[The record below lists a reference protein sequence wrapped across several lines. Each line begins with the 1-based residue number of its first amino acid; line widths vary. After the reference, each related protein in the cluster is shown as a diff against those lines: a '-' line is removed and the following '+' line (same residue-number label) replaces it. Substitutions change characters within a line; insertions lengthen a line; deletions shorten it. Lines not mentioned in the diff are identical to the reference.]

1 MAGSRS
7 WWKRLLGRAEA
18 PEPAQLPP
26 AEPTK
31 LGSEAEMFLRALVAD
46 LAEGRRRAEV
56 AGAEAL
62 GRIDELWRGGN
73 ERLAIEWL
81 EKLIAVPGVGPGE
94 LVILRAQVV
103 ERYDQRRE
111 LELAIPHLTSLL
123 HEPDHALRAHY
134 LLAEHY
140 RRVGDEVAALR
151 HYEAVLGRD
160 MNYPNVRARAERLR
174 QSVGRAAPSIG
185 ETIAGV
191 QVTGVQA
198 GVRYRLVR
206 ELGRGATGVVYLARD
221 AELERDVAV
230 KLLHP
235 HLTGAQ
241 TAQTSLAQFF
251 HEARVMASLRHPN
264 IVAVLDLDEPA
275 RRIVMELAGGGT
287 LRELLR
293 DRGPR
298 PLRRSIERHVQILSA
313 LSAAHRRGIIHRDLK
328 PGNLMFRR
336 DPDLP
341 GMEIIL
347 GDFGIAHLPNQA
359 AATEATVAAA
369 SSPAASAKKRNEA
382 AGTIAYMAPEH
393 RRGEASSA
401 SDLYAAAVVFYE
413 MVTARPPWSR
423 EQILTGKRA
432 REDFLLPAEVLASAP
447 GVTDDLHAHLLALGD
462 PDPSKRP
469 TTADA
474 LLEAQRLRE
483 RIVAATAVRAAG

>member
-1 MAGSRS
+1 MADSRS
-7 WWKRLLGRAEA
+7 WWQRLLGRPAPRPAAE
-18 PEPAQLPP
+18 PPP
-26 AEPTK
+26 AEPVK
-31 LGSEAEMFLRALVAD
+31 LGSEAEMFLAALVAD
-46 LAEGRRRAEV
+46 LAEGQRHDQVTGSEV
-56 AGAEAL
+56 MARL
-62 GRIDELWRGGN
+62 DELWRDGN
-73 ERLAIEWL
+73 ERLAIEWM
-81 EKLIAVPGVGPGE
+81 EKLIAVPGVGAAAI
-94 LVILRAQVV
+94 LVLRAQVV

-111 LELAIPHLTSLL
+111 LEHALGHLALL
-123 HEPDHALRAHY
+123 VNEAAHALRAHY

-140 RRVGDEVAALR
+140 RRTGDEVAALR

-160 MNYPNVRARAERLR
+160 MSYPNVRGRAERLR
-174 QSVGRAAPSIG
+174 QRVGRAAPSAS

-191 QVTGVQA
+191 QIAGVQA

-235 HLTGAQ
+235 HLTSTQSSSAL
-241 TAQTSLAQFF
+241 SQFF

-264 IVAVLDLDEPA
+264 IVAVLDLDESA

-293 DRGPR
+293 ERGPR

-341 GMEIIL
+341 GMEIVL
-347 GDFGIAHLPNQA
+347 GDFGIAHLPNEAPA
-359 AATEATVAAA
+359 AAAAG
-369 SSPAASAKKRNEA
+369 SRGRTPEA

-401 SDLYAAAVVFYE
+401 SDLFAAAVVFYE
-413 MVTARPPWSR
+413 MVTARAPWSR
-423 EQILTGKRA
+423 ERVLAGKRA
-432 REDFLLPAEVLASAP
+432 REDFLLPAEVLAAAP
-447 GVTDDLHAHLLALGD
+447 SLADDLHAHLLALGD
-462 PDPSKRP
+462 PDPAKRP
-469 TTADA
+469 STADA
-474 LLEAQRLRE
+474 LEEAQRLRE
-483 RIVAATAVRAAG
+483 RIVAVTAVTAVRAAG

>member
-1 MAGSRS
+1 MAESRS
-7 WWKRLLGRAEA
+7 WWQRLFGRSELRV
-18 PEPAQLPP
+18 PEPPP
-26 AEPTK
+26 VEPARP
-31 LGSEAEMFLRALVAD
+31 GNEAEQFLAALVAD
-46 LAEGRRRAEV
+46 LADGQRREQV
-56 AGAEAL
+56 AGAEVMA
-62 GRIDELWRGGN
+62 RIEELWRDGS

-81 EKLIAVPGVGPGE
+81 EKLISVPGIAAADIV
-94 LVILRAQVV
+94 LLRAQVV

-111 LELAIPHLTSLL
+111 LELAVAHLTLL
-123 HEPDHALRAHY
+123 AEHDAHAVRAHY
-134 LLAEHY
+134 LFAEHY
-140 RRVGDEVAALR
+140 QRTGDEVAALR

-160 MNYPNVRARAERLR
+160 MNYPNVRARVERLR
-174 QSVGRAAPSIG
+174 QRVGRAAPSAA

-191 QVTGVQA
+191 QVAGVQA

-235 HLTGAQ
+235 HLASSQ
-241 TAQTSLAQFF
+241 SSSALSQFF

-264 IVAVLDLDEPA
+264 IVAVLDLDESA

-347 GDFGIAHLPNQA
+347 GDFGIAHLPN
-359 AATEATVAAA
+359 EAVGQ
-369 SSPAASAKKRNEA
+369 ASAGKKEA

-393 RRGEASSA
+393 RRGEASAA
-401 SDLYAAAVVFYE
+401 SDLYAAAVVFFE

-423 EQILTGKRA
+423 ERVLAGARK
-432 REDFLLPAEVLASAP
+432 REDFLLPDEVLAAAP
-447 GVTDDLHAHLLALGD
+447 EVADDLHAHLLALGD
-462 PDPSKRP
+462 PDPGKRP
-469 TTADA
+469 STAEA
-474 LLEAQRLRE
+474 LAEAQRLRE
-483 RIVAATAVRAAG
+483 RIVAVTALRAAG

>member
-1 MAGSRS
+1 
-7 WWKRLLGRAEA
+7 
-18 PEPAQLPP
+18 
-26 AEPTK
+26 
-31 LGSEAEMFLRALVAD
+31 MFLSTLVAD
-46 LAEGRRRAEV
+46 LSEGRRRAEV
-56 AGAEAL
+56 GGAEVL

-81 EKLIAVPGVGPGE
+81 EKLIAVPGVGAAE
-94 LVILRAQVV
+94 IVVLRAQVV

-111 LELAIPHLTSLL
+111 LELALAHLTLLL
-123 HEPDHALRAHY
+123 HEPDRALRAHY

-174 QSVGRAAPSIG
+174 QSVGRAAPSVG

-235 HLTGAQ
+235 HLTGTPNAQ
-241 TAQTSLAQFF
+241 NAQTSLAQFF

-264 IVAVLDLDEPA
+264 IVAVLDLDESA

-369 SSPAASAKKRNEA
+369 SSPSASAKKRNEA

-393 RRGEASSA
+393 RRGEASAA

-413 MVTARPPWSR
+413 MVTAHPPWSR

-432 REDFLLPAEVLASAP
+432 REDFLLPADVLAAAP
-447 GVTDDLHAHLLALGD
+447 GVADDLHAHLLSLGD
-462 PDPSKRP
+462 PDPDKRP
-469 TTADA
+469 TTAQA
-474 LLEAQRLRE
+474 LAEAQRLRE
-483 RIVAATAVRAAG
+483 RIVAAMAMRAAG

>member
-1 MAGSRS
+1 MVDPRS
-7 WWKRLLGRAEA
+7 WWQRLLGRAEPRA
-18 PEPAQLPP
+18 LAEPPP
-26 AEPTK
+26 AEPVK
-31 LGSEAEMFLRALVAD
+31 QGSEAETFLAALVAD
-46 LAEGRRRAEV
+46 LAEGQRHDQV
-56 AGAEAL
+56 AGSEVMARL
-62 GRIDELWRGGN
+62 DELWRGGN
-73 ERLAIEWL
+73 ERLCIEWM
-81 EKLIAVPGVGPGE
+81 EKLIAVPGVGAVE
-94 LVILRAQVV
+94 ILALRAQVV

-111 LELAIPHLTSLL
+111 LEHALGHLALL
-123 HEPDHALRAHY
+123 ANEAAHALRAHY

-140 RRVGDEVAALR
+140 RRTGDEVAALR

-160 MNYPNVRARAERLR
+160 MSYPNVRARAERLR
-174 QSVGRAAPSIG
+174 QRVGRVAPSAA

-191 QVTGVQA
+191 QIVGVQA

-235 HLTGAQ
+235 HLASTQSSGAL
-241 TAQTSLAQFF
+241 SQFF

-264 IVAVLDLDEPA
+264 IVAVLDLDESA

-293 DRGPR
+293 ERGPR

-347 GDFGIAHLPNQA
+347 GDFGIAHLPN
-359 AATEATVAAA
+359 EV
-369 SSPAASAKKRNEA
+369 PAAGAKSKKPEA
-382 AGTIAYMAPEH
+382 AGTLAYMAPEH

-401 SDLYAAAVVFYE
+401 SDLFAAAVVFYE
-413 MVTARPPWSR
+413 MVTARAPWSR
-423 EQILTGKRA
+423 ERVLAGKRA
-432 REDFLLPAEVLASAP
+432 REDFLLPAEVLAAAP
-447 GVTDDLHAHLLALGD
+447 SLADDLHAHLLALGD

-474 LLEAQRLRE
+474 LAEAQRLRE
-483 RIVAATAVRAAG
+483 RIVAVTAARAAG

>member
-1 MAGSRS
+1 MAESRS
-7 WWKRLLGRAEA
+7 WWQRLFGRPELHP
-18 PEPAQLPP
+18 PEPPP
-26 AEPTK
+26 VEPVR
-31 LGSEAEMFLRALVAD
+31 LGNEAEMFLVALVAD
-46 LAEGRRRAEV
+46 LAEGHRREQV
-56 AGAEAL
+56 AGAEVQARL
-62 GRIDELWRGGN
+62 DELWRAGN

-81 EKLIAVPGVGPGE
+81 EKLISVPGLAAAD
-94 LVILRAQVV
+94 LVRLRAQVV

-111 LELAIPHLTSLL
+111 LELALAHLTLL
-123 HEPDHALRAHY
+123 AEHDAHAVRAHY
-134 LLAEHY
+134 LFAEHY
-140 RRVGDEVAALR
+140 QRTGDEVAALR

-160 MNYPNVRARAERLR
+160 MNYPNVRARVERLR
-174 QSVGRAAPSIG
+174 QRVGRAAPSAA

-191 QVTGVQA
+191 QVSGVQA

-235 HLTGAQ
+235 HLASSQSSGAL
-241 TAQTSLAQFF
+241 SQFF

-264 IVAVLDLDEPA
+264 IVAVLDLDESA

-347 GDFGIAHLPNQA
+347 GDFGIAHLPNEA
-359 AATEATVAAA
+359 AAGAG
-369 SSPAASAKKRNEA
+369 KKAEA

-393 RRGEASSA
+393 RRGEASAA
-401 SDLYAAAVVFYE
+401 SDLYAAAVVFFE

-423 EQILTGKRA
+423 ELVLAGKRK
-432 REDFLLPAEVLASAP
+432 REDFLLPEEVLAGAP
-447 GVTDDLHAHLLALGD
+447 GVADDLHAHLLALGD

-469 TTADA
+469 STSDA
-474 LLEAQRLRE
+474 LAEAQRLRE
-483 RIVAATAVRAAG
+483 RIVAVTAVRAAG

>member
-1 MAGSRS
+1 MAGPRS
-7 WWKRLLGRAEA
+7 WWQRLIGRAEPVA
-18 PEPAQLPP
+18 ADEPAP
-26 AEPTK
+26 AEPVRQ
-31 LGSEAEMFLRALVAD
+31 GSEAEQFLATLVAD
-46 LAEGRRRAEV
+46 LAEGRRREQV
-56 AGAEAL
+56 AGVEVQSQL
-62 GRIDELWRGGN
+62 DELWRAGN
-73 ERLAIEWL
+73 ERLAIEWM
-81 EKLIAVPGVGPGE
+81 EKLIAVPGVGAAE
-94 LVILRAQVV
+94 ILILRARLV

-111 LELAIPHLTSLL
+111 LELAIVHLTALTG
-123 HEPDHALRAHY
+123 EIDHALRAHY

-140 RRVGDEVAALR
+140 RRTGDEVAALR

-160 MNYPNVRARAERLR
+160 MSYPNVRARAERLR
-174 QSVGRAAPSIG
+174 QSVGRAAPSAV

-191 QVTGVQA
+191 QVAGVQA
-198 GVRYRLVR
+198 GVRYRLMR

-230 KLLHP
+230 KLLHS
-235 HLTGAQ
+235 HLTSTQSSSA
-241 TAQTSLAQFF
+241 LAQFF

-264 IVAVLDLDEPA
+264 IVAVLDLDERA

-359 AATEATVAAA
+359 AAAAA
-369 SSPAASAKKRNEA
+369 PGASAARRQEA

-401 SDLYAAAVVFYE
+401 SDLFAAAVVFYE

-423 EQILTGKRA
+423 EQALAGKRA
-432 REDFLLPAEVLASAP
+432 REDFLLPADVFTAAP
-447 GVTDDLHAHLLALGD
+447 GIADDLHAHLLSLGD

-469 TTADA
+469 STAEA
-474 LLEAQRLRE
+474 LAEAQRLRE
-483 RIVAATAVRAAG
+483 RIVAVTAMRAAG